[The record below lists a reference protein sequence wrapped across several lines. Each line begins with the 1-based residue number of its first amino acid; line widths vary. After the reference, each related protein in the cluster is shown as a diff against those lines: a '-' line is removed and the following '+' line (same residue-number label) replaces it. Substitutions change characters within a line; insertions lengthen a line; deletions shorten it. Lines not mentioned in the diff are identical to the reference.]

1 LKRLSN
7 YYHIMYNTQMK
18 KHGFLKQLCC
28 LSWLMVIVLNFNA
41 YPVEVEFPLLQSMSY
56 FPYSDNSLLKKG
68 DFSGAVDLH
77 YSNVFMFNHYKTT
90 VNDFETF
97 STTIGLRY
105 GLGQVGTLELYFRHS
120 AIFGGILDKFIDD
133 FHRTFNFPDNNRAEY
148 PRFSVHYWFHDAFI
162 YTGNQNAVSPLIVA
176 FLKELYR
183 SSFFSLK
190 TRLALGLPLSKKPG
204 FSSDKPFLS
213 AGLVLNYTKGKFSLE
228 ASNYLSFFKQP
239 SWLVDEDIRPH
250 LFFSNLEA
258 NIGRFILGFN
268 FRSSV
273 FKLDDIAHN
282 AYQCYLGYRITRYLE
297 FIIIEDFSPFDT
309 SPDISFYARIKFF

>member
-1 LKRLSN
+1 
-7 YYHIMYNTQMK
+7 MK
-18 KHGFLKQLCC
+18 KYGFLKQLFCF
-28 LSWLMVIVLNFNA
+28 SWLMIFVLNFNA
-41 YPVEVEFPLLQSMSY
+41 YAVEVEFPLLQSMSY

-77 YSNVFMFNHYKTT
+77 YSNVYMFNHYKTIL
-90 VNDFETF
+90 NDFETF

-105 GLGQVGTLELYFRHS
+105 GLWKGGTLELYFRHS
-120 AIFGGILDKFIDD
+120 AIFGGILDKVIDN
-133 FHRTFNFPDNNRAEY
+133 FHRTFKLPDNNREEY

-162 YTGNQNAVSPLIVA
+162 YTGNQNAVSPPVVA
-176 FLKELYR
+176 FLKELHR
-183 SSFFSLK
+183 SAHFSLK

-239 SWLVDEDIRPH
+239 SWLVDADIRTY

-273 FKLDDIAHN
+273 FKQDDMAHD
-282 AYQCYLGYRITRYLE
+282 AYQVYFGYRITRYLE

-309 SPDISFYARIKFF
+309 TPDISFYTMIKFI